1 MRVRVGYKFVDVR
14 PSFGIQFQPNL
25 LRVMPQNKAQVLA
38 DFCESS
44 VHGGSLLHAARPDT
58 PYADIGQLLVRS
70 GPIAI
75 HEGLPRWKNRSVSL
89 TSDPSTAPK
98 MTPIHEIRR
107 RQ

>member
-1 MRVRVGYKFVDVR
+1 MKLKYLLIFVSRRFMAVVY
-14 PSFGIQFQPNL
+14 S
-25 LRVMPQNKAQVLA
+25 MPRAPIPRTQ
-38 DFCESS
+38 
-44 VHGGSLLHAARPDT
+44 
-58 PYADIGQLLVRS
+58 DIGQLLVRS